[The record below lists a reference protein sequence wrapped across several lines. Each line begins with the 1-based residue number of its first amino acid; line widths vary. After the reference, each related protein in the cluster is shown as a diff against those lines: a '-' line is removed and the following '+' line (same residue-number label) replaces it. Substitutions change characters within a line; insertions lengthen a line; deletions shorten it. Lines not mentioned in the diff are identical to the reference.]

1 MKKVLAQGFT
11 LVELLIVIALLGIIA
26 TIVIATINPIEQ
38 ANKAR
43 DAGYKN
49 DASELVSAVQ
59 RYYAS
64 QNQFPWTTL
73 DPSTYPNADKQFGWV
88 SADDSTVGL
97 CPTTGNCQSASPAP
111 LISSYELATSFL
123 NKSWIGTNVA
133 GADKLYIGKAPGASS
148 SVYVCW
154 VPKSS
159 ANRQSLINS
168 CASNST
174 TSCKM
179 MDLSSDSFSSAGTPL
194 QASTDTCG
202 SPNSTNWTDFSS
214 LPKCAE
220 CVPE

>member
-11 LVELLIVIALLGIIA
+11 LVELLIVIALLGVIA
-26 TIVIATINPIEQ
+26 TIVIASINPIEQ

-43 DAGYKN
+43 DAGYKS

-73 DPSTYPNADKQFGWV
+73 NSAVTADSQFGWIDA
-88 SADDSTVGL
+88 ADTSVGL
-97 CPTTGNCQSASPAP
+97 CAAVGSGCQSTTASPAP
-111 LISSYELATSFL
+111 LIASFELETSFL
-123 NKSWIGTNVA
+123 NKSWIGSNVV

-148 SVYVCW
+148 GVYVCW
-154 VPKSS
+154 IPKSS
-159 ANRQSLINS
+159 ANRKSLINS

-179 MDLSSDSFSSAGTPL
+179 MDLTAGFTASGTP
-194 QASTDTCG
+194 ATSSVCT
-202 SPNSTNWTDFSS
+202 SPNDLAWSPSSS
-214 LPKCAE
+214 LPQCAE

>member
-73 DPSTYPNADKQFGWV
+73 DPGTYPNADSPFGWV
-88 SADDSTVGL
+88 SADDGSVGL
-97 CPTTGNCQSASPAP
+97 CPKTGNCQVASPAP
-111 LISSYELATSFL
+111 LIASYELATSFL
-123 NKSWIGTNVA
+123 NKSWIGSSVA
-133 GADKLYIGKAPGASS
+133 GADKLYIGKAGGASS

-159 ANRQSLINS
+159 ANRQNLINS
-168 CASNST
+168 CATNST

-179 MDLSSDSFSSAGTPL
+179 MNLTKDFTASGTP
-194 QASTDTCG
+194 ATSNVCT
-202 SPNSTNWTDFSS
+202 SPNDLAWSPSQGS
-214 LPKCAE
+214 LPQCAE